1 MKRKTGGLP
10 YWKRDG
16 SVIFLL
22 ADGTSGDHTDAYPL
36 LDAQKWPAMSLLVTD
51 KVDDPGRLTTAQ
63 VQELDRAGWD
73 MSVHAYTHLDP
84 TLLPDDADGVAPW
97 DAGSLQE
104 QLYES
109 RAWMAAAGIVNGTRH
124 YSPPQGMNAH
134 VASEALAFG
143 FTHCFKGALSEYDV
157 LPQPYT
163 YFWQRCEDAAATM
176 DQIKDSLM
184 RVYRQRYNICFFLLE
199 RMGAGNTTT
208 TRLAAII
215 QLLRDWDITP
225 TTLSTLMRR
234 I

>member
-1 MKRKTGGLP
+1 MAKRTGRGFGHDP
-10 YWKRDG
+10 HGK
-16 SVIFLL
+16 VMFLL
-22 ADGTSGDHTDAYPL
+22 ADGENNDYQVAYPIF
-36 LDAQKWPAMSLLVTD
+36 AAEGWPVTSVVVTSNID
-51 KVDDPGRLTTAQ
+51 TGGYMTTAQ
-63 VQELDRAGWD
+63 IQTLDRANWD
-73 MSVHAYTHLDP
+73 ISSHNYTHVDP